1 MVGIRDNLRLAADA
15 INGHK
20 LRSVLTILGLTMG
33 VATLITVMTLVQGA
47 NLFVE
52 QKIANLGT
60 NVFRLAKTPFA
71 VVDFTVVVK
80 ALKNKNIE
88 MADYRAVAELCHACE
103 AVGASASGTLS
114 VQYQNKQTDDTSII
128 GHTPSM
134 VDIDTRTLD
143 TGRYFTPV
151 EDAHAAYVCIIGAS
165 LVDQFFP
172 NENPIGRTIR
182 TGTLEFTVIG
192 TFQKLGSVLGQDQ
205 DNYVVIPL
213 NTYLKVRGSR
223 SSLTLEIKASGGEAN
238 FNAAQDEARVIVRS
252 RRHDPPGKEDSF
264 FIGTSQSYISLWQS
278 ISGSFFAVF
287 VMVSSIS
294 AVVGGIVIMNVMLV
308 SVTQRTCRDRRAPRR
323 GRYQAGYPAPVP
335 HREPSAMPDR
345 RGDRHR
351 GRLRVRPRPAH
362 PDVVSRL
369 GENVGGRP
377 RPGSQLDHRTVLRN
391 LSREEGGRSRSRG
404 GIAGGDRMTSARS
417 TSRTCRPPSARCA
430 PARCVPG

>member
-15 INGHK
+15 IDTHK
-20 LRSVLTILGLTMG
+20 LRSVLTILGLTLG

-47 NLFVE
+47 NLYVE

-71 VVDFTVVVK
+71 VVDFSVVVK

-88 MADYRAVAELCHACE
+88 MGDYRAVSELCKACE
-103 AVGASASGTLS
+103 EVGASASGTLS
-114 VQYQNKQTDDTSII
+114 VQYRNKQTDDTTII
-128 GHTPSM
+128 GYTPSM

-143 TGRYFTPV
+143 LGRYFTAV
-151 EDAHAAYVCIIGAS
+151 EDRHAAYVCIIGAS

-192 TFQKLGSVLGQDQ
+192 TFQKLGSVLGQNQ
-205 DNYVVIPL
+205 DNFVIVPL
-213 NTYLKVRGSR
+213 TTYLKVRGSR
-223 SSLTLEIKASGGEAN
+223 STLTLEIKASGGEAN

-264 FIGTSQSYISLWQS
+264 FIGTSQSYIALWQS

-308 SVTQRTCRDRRAPRR
+308 SVTQRTREIGVRRAVGATKPDILRQFLTESLLQCLI
-323 GRYQAGYPAPVP
+323 GGVIGIAAGFGCALVLRTLTSFPALVKTWVALLGLVLSSTIGLFFGIYPAKKAAGLDPVT
-335 HREPSAMPDR
+335 A
-345 RGDRHR
+345 
-351 GRLRVRPRPAH
+351 LRAET
-362 PDVVSRL
+362 
-369 GENVGGRP
+369 G
-377 RPGSQLDHRTVLRN
+377 
-391 LSREEGGRSRSRG
+391 
-404 GIAGGDRMTSARS
+404 
-417 TSRTCRPPSARCA
+417 
-430 PARCVPG
+430 